1 MIRFINEPPGDILLL
16 FKREGGIP
24 FAVYADKS
32 PEYTVLSHADTIYRV
47 AFHYLKKKE
56 DAEDIVHD
64 VFIKWMENP
73 PSFADESHEKAWF
86 IRVTINACKDV
97 LRSAWRRKTVGIDSC
112 TDRSAPQEFSLLNEV
127 KAMPPEDSTVIYLHY
142 YEGYRVQEIARILH
156 KNPLAVQS
164 RLYRAR
170 QKLKRR
176 LEDTDEKV

>member
-1 MIRFINEPPGDILLL
+1 MDIE
-16 FKREGGIP
+16 K
-24 FAVYADKS
+24 
-32 PEYTVLSHADTIYRV
+32 LSDCTALSYADTIYRV

-97 LRSAWRRKTVGIDSC
+97 FRSAWRRKTVGIDNC
-112 TDRSAPQEFSLLNEV
+112 ADIPAAQGFSLLDEV
-127 KAMPPEDSTVIYLHY
+127 TALPPEDSAVIYLHY
-142 YEGYRVQEIARILH
+142 YEGYNVREIAQIVH
-156 KNPLAVQS
+156 KNPLAIQS

-176 LEDTDEKV
+176 LEDTDYET